1 MDPES
6 VVPSACRCC
15 SLWFPTCRP
24 LSAGFVDG
32 FGPRVYDFWFSPG
45 ICDLSS
51 NIGPFRYECQSG
63 VTSGCSKCLK
73 GLAAYSSVEPPVNRL
88 VSVDT
93 HTHEQFPIV
102 LFNSQE

>member
-32 FGPRVYDFWFSPG
+32 FGPRVYDFWFRPG
-45 ICDLSS
+45 ICAQISGLLGTSASQVLQAVAVSS
-51 NIGPFRYECQSG
+51 
-63 VTSGCSKCLK
+63 
-73 GLAAYSSVEPPVNRL
+73 
-88 VSVDT
+88 
-93 HTHEQFPIV
+93 
-102 LFNSQE
+102 

>member
-51 NIGPFRYECQSG
+51 NIGLLG
-63 VTSGCSKCLK
+63 TSASQVLQ
-73 GLAAYSSVEPPVNRL
+73 AVA
-88 VSVDT
+88 VSA
-93 HTHEQFPIV
+93 
-102 LFNSQE
+102 